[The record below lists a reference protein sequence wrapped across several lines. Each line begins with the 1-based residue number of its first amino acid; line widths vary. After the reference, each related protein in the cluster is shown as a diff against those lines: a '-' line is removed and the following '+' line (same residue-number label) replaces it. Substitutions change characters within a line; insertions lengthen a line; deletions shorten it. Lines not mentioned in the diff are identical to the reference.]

1 MLIIFCGDYL
11 NKLRGL
17 LVEPDKLPV
26 EIEFEDSLK
35 SMQRLVEGLICQE
48 SPIDDD
54 SVVFILNDESKINGM
69 FPNRDIG
76 YDIIFGP
83 FIIVGND
90 YENEC
95 FRSLTNQEIEKYK
108 KIFNDDSI
116 LATKLKVV
124 KMFLEVI
131 SRKKAREKER
141 E

>member
-1 MLIIFCGDYL
+1 M
-11 NKLRGL
+11 NKLRVL
-17 LVEPDKLPV
+17 LVEPGKLPV

-35 SMQRLVEGLICQE
+35 SMQRLVKGLICQE
-48 SPIDDD
+48 SSIDDD

-131 SRKKAREKER
+131 SRNKAREKER